1 MRHALLSVEARV
13 RLNLGCSLLLLRHCQ
28 SDHDWTDHDWTPDNI
43 VLLAGCSEVTRVRSV
58 FALLECQSRPSRP
71 PQIPS
76 ALQSQNAT
84 ADVAC
89 VPVTCKCGVQRGHGG

>member
-28 SDHDWTDHDWTPDNI
+28 SDHDWTPDNI
-43 VLLAGCSEVTRVRSV
+43 VLLAGCSEVTRILSV
-58 FALLECQSRPSRP
+58 FALLESQSRPSRP

-84 ADVAC
+84 TDVAC
-89 VPVTCKCGVQRGHGG
+89 VPVN